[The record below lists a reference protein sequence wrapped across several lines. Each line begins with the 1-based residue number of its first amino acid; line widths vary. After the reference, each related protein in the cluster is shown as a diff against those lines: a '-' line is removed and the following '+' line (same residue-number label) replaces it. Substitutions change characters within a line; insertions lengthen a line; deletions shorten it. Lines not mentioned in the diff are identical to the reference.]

1 MKVMRPCKLV
11 VLMVFALVVGV
22 MAAPPADSQGPIG
35 LQKAIEVALENN
47 YAVLTA
53 REAIQGAEH
62 LRKSAMTDFFPKLRA
77 ESSFT
82 SLDRVP
88 TVTQPATPAIP
99 VFDVNNPANQ
109 IGFIPGSPA
118 STQAVGHRDSWTARG
133 SATQPL
139 FTGGAIWNRYQQ
151 AKLGV
156 ESTQTSLERVRQ
168 DLSLQVVQA
177 YFNILNAIEQ
187 KKVADKAVQLLENQR
202 DVSQE
207 FFNVGMI
214 PKNDLLRTEVQLAQ
228 RVREQTIAENAI
240 EAAKAQFNLVLQ
252 RDVQTLVEPEDILS
266 YEAAL
271 FDLEGSI
278 REAHER
284 RLELREAELRT
295 ATDARQVN
303 VVASSYYPQVQ
314 LTFSGFKSEG
324 TSTSGGA
331 GLTEGWS
338 VVAGATWTFWE
349 WGKTREDVSAAE
361 SQVRRDRYAQSLL
374 RDQIAVEVK
383 NAYLALITTER
394 NIATTK
400 KAIEQA
406 EEAFRMNQER
416 YKEQVGTI
424 TEVLD
429 SETQLVQAE
438 SDYYTALSNYN
449 VAKASMYRAMGL
461 KVYEASPRKAP

>member
-1 MKVMRPCKLV
+1 MRPCTLV
-11 VLMVFALVVGV
+11 ALIAFVLMVGTMNAPLVE
-22 MAAPPADSQGPIG
+22 SQERMG
-35 LQKAIEVALENN
+35 LQRAIDIALENN
-47 YAVLTA
+47 YSILTA
-53 REAIQGAEH
+53 QEAIQGADH
-62 LRKSAMTDFFPKLRA
+62 QRKSALADFFPKLRA

-82 SLDRVP
+82 SLDQVP
-88 TVTQPATPAIP
+88 TVNQPATPAIP
-99 VFDVNNPANQ
+99 VFQNPANPVAVPNPAQ
-109 IGFIPGSPA
+109 PIGFIPPSPA
-118 STQAVGHRDSWTARG
+118 STRTLGHRDSWTARG

-139 FTGGAIWNRYQQ
+139 FTGGALWNRYQQ

-156 ESTQTSLERVRQ
+156 ESTQTGLGRVRQ

-177 YFNILNAIEQ
+177 YFDVLNFIEQ
-187 KKVADKAVQLLENQR
+187 KKVADKAVELLENQR

-228 RVREQTIAENAI
+228 RVRQQTIATNAI

-252 RDVQTLVEPEDILS
+252 RDVQTPVELEDILS
-266 YEAAL
+266 YEAAP

-284 RLELREAELRT
+284 RLEIREAALRV
-295 ATDARQVN
+295 ASDERQVN
-303 VVASSYYPQVQ
+303 IVASSFFPQVQ
-314 LTFSGFKSEG
+314 LSFNAFKSEG
-324 TSTSGGA
+324 TSSSSGQS
-331 GLTEGWS
+331 EGWS
-338 VVAGATWTFWE
+338 VVAGANWTFWE
-349 WGKTREDVSAAE
+349 WGKTREDVAAVQ
-361 SQVRRDRYAQSLL
+361 SQVRRDRYAQSLVK
-374 RDQIAVEVK
+374 DQIAVEVK

-416 YKEQVGTI
+416 YREQVGTI

-429 SETQLVQAE
+429 SETQLVQAQH
-438 SDYYTALSNYN
+438 
-449 VAKASMYRAMGL
+449 VAG
-461 KVYEASPRKAP
+461 VVGHVGPPRR